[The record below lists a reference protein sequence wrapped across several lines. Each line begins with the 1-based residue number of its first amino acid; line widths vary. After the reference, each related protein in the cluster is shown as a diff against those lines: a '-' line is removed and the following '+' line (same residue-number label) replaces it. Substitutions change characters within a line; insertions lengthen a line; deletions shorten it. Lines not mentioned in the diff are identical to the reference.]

1 MKKIIIA
8 LLITVAAFNVNA
20 QTSDENSKFSLEYF
34 GWNNYSNY
42 SGYVVHVT
50 NYTDQVQT
58 LKFEIAQLGIVNY
71 FTIQPFETNAYTINL
86 YEGHQIPYVSKMW
99 IKATMV
105 SDTWHSVLK
114 VKTP

>member
-1 MKKIIIA
+1 MKRILLA
-8 LLITVAAFNVNA
+8 LLITVVTFTVNA

-34 GWNNYSNY
+34 GWNNYSDY

-50 NYTDQVQT
+50 NYTDHVQT

-86 YEGHQIPYVSKMW
+86 YVAYQVPYISKMW
-99 IKATMV
+99 IKATMM
-105 SDTWHSVLK
+105 SDTWNSVLK